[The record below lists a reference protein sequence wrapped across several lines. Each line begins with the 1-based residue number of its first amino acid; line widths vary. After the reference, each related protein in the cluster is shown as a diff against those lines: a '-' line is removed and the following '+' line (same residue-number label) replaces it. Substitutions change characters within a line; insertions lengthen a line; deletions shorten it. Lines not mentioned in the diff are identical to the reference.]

1 MTRGSLR
8 PCLGTTVPS
17 RRRVRFRQALLVD
30 DPHVREA
37 AEPSLQVEPVA
48 DEEVI
53 GHGEAD
59 VAERDV
65 VDEPPVGPVQ
75 QGAGRDLTRPAQGE
89 RLDQVVESQACV
101 DHVLDDED
109 VTPRDREVEILD
121 QANLGLAAEGAVI
134 PCEDDEVERVGDLDR
149 AREVGQEDERALE
162 NGDEDGL
169 SAGVIVRD
177 LRSQLVDPCLDL
189 VTGEIDLSDPRVE
202 RLYEARFS
210 LYLWARRSKS
220 RRVKSLIL
228 ISGYFSRS
236 FRIFRFLRVTRDC
249 FITVTS
255 R

>member
-1 MTRGSLR
+1 
-8 PCLGTTVPS
+8 VN
-17 RRRVRFRQALLVD
+17 

-37 AEPSLQVEPVA
+37 AEPALEVEPVA
-48 DEEVI
+48 DEEVV

-59 VAERDV
+59 VAEREV
-65 VDEPPVGPVQ
+65 VDEPAVGPVE
-75 QGAGRDLTRPAQGE
+75 QGAGRDLARPAQGE
-89 RLDQVVESQACV
+89 CLHEVVEREARV

-109 VTPRDREVEILD
+109 VTPGDRKIEILD
-121 QANLGLAAEGAVI
+121 QADLGLAAEGAVVAR
-134 PCEDDEVERVGDLDR
+134 EDDEVERVGDLDR
-149 AREVGQEDERALE
+149 PREVGQEDERALE
-162 NGDEDGL
+162 DGDEDGL
-169 SAGVIVRD
+169 AAGVVGGD

-189 VTGEIDLSDPRVE
+189 VTGEVDLSDPRVE

-228 ISGYFSRS
+228 ISGYRSRS
-236 FRIFRFLRVTRDC
+236 LRILRFLRVTRDC